1 MTDRALKSA
10 LIVSLLVNAFLAA
23 AAAAGA
29 IYLSNALSER
39 ASLRRHTPLGML
51 AKELDPPVRDQLRQS
66 MRDVALSA
74 APDFHEAHVA
84 RKDAVDHLNA
94 ETVDDAVVEADLAKA
109 RGAED
114 RGRAKVEN
122 GFVAFVKTQ
131 PQPVRAKL
139 AVVLLGRNSMR
150 LNGDCHRGPPG
161 PHDGA
166 VPPPPPGQ

>member
-29 IYLSNALSER
+29 IYLSNAMSER
-39 ASLRRHTPLGML
+39 ASQRQHTPLGMI
-51 AKELDPPVRDQLRQS
+51 ARQLDRPARDQLRLS

-74 APDFHEAHVA
+74 ASDFHEAHVA
-84 RKDAVDHLNA
+84 RRDAVDHLSA
-94 ETVDDAVVEADLAKA
+94 QTVDEAVVEADLAKA
-109 RGAED
+109 REAED

-122 GFVAFVKTQ
+122 GFVAFAKTQ

-139 AVVLLGRNSMR
+139 ATVLLGRNSMR
-150 LNGDCHRGPPG
+150 LSGDCHRGPPP

-166 VPPPPPGQ
+166 MPPPPRGQ